1 MRAVFLISMFSL
13 TAAYAA
19 SGGFSPV
26 WTVGVEDGTTNEFS
40 RENGSPNAAPGS
52 ATLVDDDYY
61 FAGTYPPPIG
71 VLAANEPTAN
81 YERALTTWNQTDRI
95 HFNLTAGQATS
106 TARIRF
112 TMRFI
117 WGGWWNAALDEDGKG
132 FGTHVLAVR
141 INPQITTPGHTALL
155 RTVTVTQDTRIVV
168 EADAGPFML
177 TAGENVIE
185 VQRTGGTSDAW
196 IGVDYATFEIH
207 PTALVDADGDGLPKY
222 WEEENGLSDGNPA
235 DAAQDGD
242 HDGSTN
248 TQEFARGTNPQI
260 ADTDGDGLLDGAE
273 TTTSPLNADTDGDG
287 LSDGEE
293 LALSPPSNPLLI
305 DSDGDG
311 APDAWEV
318 RTGFNP
324 ASAASTP
331 PAFPYAIGVKF
342 VSDSRPDAKLPP
354 LAVTGFVPQM
364 NWNCTMPLQTWA
376 EQAAGNT
383 SDILTPAAGTLVNS
397 AGASTAMTVAWS
409 SQFVLYNGNDGG
421 SNQTLLNSFLNTSSS
436 APVSVT
442 LGSTPLGSIPFATY
456 DVLVYV
462 GGSYDDAIGYARL
475 NDSDT
480 TDKYFRTAT
489 TRPQSGFAEPVSTL
503 LARPWRGNV
512 IRFRNVTG
520 PTCNVKVFRVDT
532 HELGIHAVQIVSSTA
547 DTDGDGLPDWWEVM
561 NQFNANLASDAAADS
576 DFDGLTNAQEFTA
589 GTNPRLADT
598 DGDGLNDGAETTT
611 SKLLA
616 DSDGDGRNDR
626 DEIQAGTN
634 PNLADVPV
642 DVMPVV
648 TTSPRTFNWTPS
660 DFQLVWDHTRG
671 HSSNGEY
678 GDENLFQIGVRN
690 NVTTSGWDAML
701 MELRLV
707 AGRVTYLLFS
717 NNGGAFSDSGNAS
730 SDLWDSDW
738 NNPPADLRAA
748 LGFSGYGKVD
758 ISSRL
763 RFSLTGSSTG
773 SRSAWTLTFQL
784 RNVDSNQIVAS
795 ATYANCTLAQSV
807 HDMSPSLEWRNEIDA
822 IDHYDLRCRSGV
834 QVFVQGLPIEN
845 TAAFSAWKDT
855 DKDGMPDAWELAKG
869 LNKNSAADATLDPDN
884 DGLTNVREYL
894 AGTNPFDADSD
905 DDNVKDGAEVDGGSD
920 PLLASSKPVF
930 YQGTP
935 AGINGE
941 DLNGNGMSDAWESWL
956 GRFDLNPNADLDGDG
971 FTNAVEAIA
980 GTNPFDST
988 SRLWSETM
996 RQGNDFVL
1004 RWPVIANKFHRAWT
1018 SGDLSSWS
1026 LAAGTPGIV
1035 SGEYRQTFTGALTGP
1050 PTFYEARVSNL
1061 DTDGDGVSD
1070 WAEVNVL
1077 GSSTT
1082 NANSLRSS
1090 LPIDDNSDGTP
1101 DRTLSGDLAAFITRF
1116 QGGGTSGGFSTSNGT
1131 TGTSTGSSISRE
1143 LAARFLMQSSFG
1155 PTRDDIERVQS
1166 LGYSGWIT
1174 EQLSKPVTL
1183 HSTYIKSIYTDF
1195 FGQRSKP
1202 GYSYNQDNQFINGNN
1217 LMTAFARAAIHG
1229 DDQLRQR
1236 VAFALSQIIVAS
1248 RRDANLENRALAM
1261 ADFYDIFT
1269 RRAFGKY
1276 QDVLMEVALHP
1287 VMGRYL
1293 SHIGN
1298 EKADPSINRYPDENF
1313 ARELM
1318 QLFSIGL
1325 WQLNPDGTRQVNG
1338 QGQNIATYS
1347 NQEITQLARV
1357 MTGLWF
1363 SGRDWGSGGWTD
1375 EDHAVPM
1382 TMNADRHDFGEKTL
1396 LNGYVIP
1403 ARAETTAN
1411 GMADIADAVR
1421 SLFNHANTAPFV
1433 SRQLIQ
1439 FLVTDNPSPA
1449 FVQRVTAVFANNG
1462 SGTRGD
1468 LAAVVRAILLD
1479 DEARNPSTSA
1489 NSTAFGRLKEP
1500 VIRTMAMA
1508 RAFGLKSAADFLW
1521 WDWGE
1526 FNAAAKQ
1533 EPTNSPSVFNFY
1545 RPEYRAP
1552 GLLTQNNLAGPVFQ
1566 ITDSYSSISFPNK
1579 VWSVI
1584 DEGFN
1589 YWHAYTF
1596 GLDLSTEI
1604 ALAATPEN
1612 LIDHLNTLFCA
1623 GGMSLSTRTIILTNL
1638 AQIPADQP
1646 EARARV
1652 AVYLVMTCA
1661 EGAVM
1666 K

>member
-1 MRAVFLISMFSL
+1 MRNALAALTIFIFLV
-13 TAAYAA
+13 AARIEA
-19 SGGFSPV
+19 GFAPV
-26 WTVGVEDGTTNEFS
+26 WSLGTQDGSSGEFEQESGV
-40 RENGSPNAAPGS
+40 NGYPGNPD
-52 ATLVDDDYY
+52 ALDDDYY
-61 FAGTYPPPIG
+61 FAGSYPAPIG
-71 VLAANEPTAN
+71 LVGANEATKK
-81 YERALTTWNQTDRI
+81 YERALTTWDQTDRV
-95 HFNLTAGQATS
+95 HFNLTAGQAAG

-112 TMRFI
+112 TMRFV
-117 WGGWWNAALDEDGKG
+117 WGGWWDSALGQSGKG
-132 FGTHVLAVR
+132 FGTHNIVVR
-141 INPQITTPGHTALL
+141 INPQLTPPGHIPLL
-155 RTVTVTQDTRIVV
+155 RSFTVTQDNRIVV
-168 EADAGPFML
+168 EADAGPFVL
-177 TAGENVIE
+177 AAGENVIE

-222 WEEENGLSDGNPA
+222 WEEENGLSDSNTA

-248 TQEFARGTNPQI
+248 AQEFARGTIPQL
-260 ADTDGDGLLDGAE
+260 ADTDGDGLPDGAE
-273 TTTSPLNADTDGDG
+273 TTTSPLNADTDGDT
-287 LSDGEE
+287 LTDGEE
-293 LALSPPSNPLLI
+293 LALSPPGNPLLI

-324 ASAASTP
+324 AGASSSP

-342 VSDSRPDAKLPP
+342 VSASRSDGKLPP

-364 NWNCTMPLQTWA
+364 NWNCTMPLETWA
-376 EQAAGNT
+376 DPATGTT
-383 SDILTPAAGTLVNS
+383 SDILTPVASTLVNS
-397 AGASTAMTVAWS
+397 AGANTTATVSWS
-409 SQFVLYNGNDGG
+409 SQYVLFNGNDGG

-436 APVSVT
+436 TPVSVT
-442 LGSTPLGSIPFATY
+442 LGGIPFSTY

-475 NDSDT
+475 NDSGA

-489 TRPQSGFAEPVSTL
+489 TRPQSSFVEPARITID
-503 LARPWRGNV
+503 RPWRGNV
-512 IRFRNVTG
+512 IRYRNVTG
-520 PTCNVKVFRVDT
+520 ATCNVKVFRVDT
-532 HELGIHAVQIVSSTA
+532 HELGIHAVQLVNAAA
-547 DTDGDGLPDWWEVM
+547 DGDADGLPDWWEVM
-561 NQFNANLASDAAADS
+561 NQFNTSLASDATGDADG
-576 DFDGLTNAQEFTA
+576 DGLNQAQEFAA

-598 DGDGLNDGAETTT
+598 DGDGLTDGAETTT
-611 SKLLA
+611 NRLLA
-616 DSDGDGRNDR
+616 DSDLDGRNDR
-626 DEIQAGTN
+626 EEILAGTN
-634 PNLADVPV
+634 PGLADTPV
-642 DVMPVV
+642 DVMPVIS
-648 TTSPRTFNWTPS
+648 TGPRTFNWTPP

-678 GDENLFQIGVRN
+678 GDESLFQIGIRN

-717 NNGGAFSDSGNAS
+717 NNGGAFSDSNNAG
-730 SDLWDSDW
+730 SDLWDSNW

-748 LGFSGYGKVD
+748 LGFSGHGTMD
-758 ISSRL
+758 MSNRL

-773 SRSAWTLTFQL
+773 SRSAWSLTFQL
-784 RNVDSNQIVAS
+784 RNVDTNQVIIS
-795 ATYANCTLAQSV
+795 TTYSNCTLAQKV
-807 HDMSPSLEWRNEIDA
+807 HDDDPTLEWRDETDVK
-822 IDHYDLRCRSGV
+822 DRYDLRCHSGV
-834 QVFVQGLPIEN
+834 RVFVQGLPIEN
-845 TAAFSAWKDT
+845 TAAFSAYKDT
-855 DKDGMPDAWELAKG
+855 DKDGMTDAWELANG
-869 LNKNSAADATLDPDN
+869 LNKDSAADAALDPDN

-905 DDNVKDGAEVDGGSD
+905 DDNVKDGAEADSGSD

-935 AGINGE
+935 AGISGE
-941 DLNGNGMSDAWESWL
+941 DLNGNGLSDAWESWI

-971 FTNAVEAIA
+971 FSNAVEAVA
-980 GTNPFDST
+980 GTNPFDAN
-988 SRLWSETM
+988 SRLWSETL

-1004 RWPVIANKFHRAWT
+1004 RWPAIANKFHRAWT
-1018 SGDLSSWS
+1018 SSNLSSWS
-1026 LAAGTPGIV
+1026 LATGTPSIV
-1035 SGEYRQTFTGALTGP
+1035 SGEYRQTFAGALSGAP
-1050 PTFYEARVSNL
+1050 KFYQARVSDV

-1082 NANSLRSS
+1082 SGNSLRAS
-1090 LPIDDNSDGTP
+1090 LPIDDNGDGVP
-1101 DRTLSGDLAAFITRF
+1101 DRTLSGDYAALITRF

-1131 TGTSTGSSISRE
+1131 SGSSTGSSISRE

-1155 PTRDDIERVQS
+1155 PTREDIERVQS

-1174 EQLSKPVTL
+1174 EQIGKPATL

-1202 GYSYNQDNQFINGNN
+1202 GYSYNQDNQFLNGNN
-1217 LMTAFARAAIHG
+1217 MMTAFARAAIQG
-1229 DDQLRQR
+1229 EDQLRQR

-1248 RRDANLENRALAM
+1248 RRDANLENRPLAM

-1269 RRAFGKY
+1269 RRAFGNY
-1276 QDVLMEVALHP
+1276 YDILMDVALHP

-1293 SHIGN
+1293 SHVGN

-1318 QLFSIGL
+1318 QLFTIGL

-1338 QGQNIATYS
+1338 QGQNIPTYS

-1363 SGRDWGSGGWTD
+1363 GGRDWGSGGWTD
-1375 EDHAVPM
+1375 EDHSVPM

-1396 LNGYVIP
+1396 LTGYMIP

-1433 SRQLIQ
+1433 SRQFIQ

-1449 FVQRVTAVFANNG
+1449 FVQRVAAVFANNG
-1462 SGTRGD
+1462 SGARGD

-1479 DEARNPSTSA
+1479 DEARNPAASA
-1489 NSTAFGRLKEP
+1489 NSMAFGRLKEP
-1500 VIRTMAMA
+1500 VIRAMAMA

-1545 RPEYRAP
+1545 RPDYKAP
-1552 GLLTQNNLAGPVFQ
+1552 GLLTQNSLAGPVFQ

-1579 VWSVI
+1579 LWSVI
-1584 DEGFN
+1584 DEGFS
-1589 YWHAYTF
+1589 YWHAYSF

-1604 ALAATPEN
+1604 SLASTPEK

-1623 GGMSLSTRTIILTNL
+1623 GGMSLNTRNIILTNL

>member
-1 MRAVFLISMFSL
+1 MRAVVLLITLSL
-13 TAAYAA
+13 ALCHTAVA
-19 SGGFSPV
+19 GFVPV
-26 WTVGVEDGTTNEFS
+26 WSLGV
-40 RENGSPNAAPGS
+40 ENGSSQEFSQENGLADAPPGS
-52 ATLVDDDYY
+52 ASVLDDDYY
-61 FAGTYPPPIG
+61 FAGAYPLPIG

-81 YERALTTWNQTDRI
+81 YERALTTWDQSDRI
-95 HFNLTAGQATS
+95 HFNLTAAQATS

-117 WGGWWNAALDEDGKG
+117 WGGWWNTAQNTDGKG
-132 FGTHVLAVR
+132 FGTHNIVVR
-141 INPQITTPGHTALL
+141 INPQITAPGHTPLL
-155 RTVTVTQDTRIVV
+155 RSFTITQDTRIVV
-168 EADAGPFML
+168 EANAGPFVL
-177 TAGENVIE
+177 ATGENVIE

-222 WEEENGLSDGNPA
+222 WEEENGLSDSNPA

-248 TQEFARGTNPQI
+248 TQEFARGTNPQVG
-260 ADTDGDGLLDGAE
+260 DTDGDGLLDGAE
-273 TTTSPLNADTDGDG
+273 TTTSPLNADTDGDT
-287 LSDGEE
+287 LSDGYE
-293 LALSPPSNPLLI
+293 LGLSPPSNPLLI

-342 VSDSRPDAKLPP
+342 VSDSRPDSKLSS

-376 EQAAGNT
+376 DPATGNT
-383 SDILTPAAGTLVNS
+383 SDILSPVAGTLVNS
-397 AGASTAMTVAWS
+397 AGANTTTTVSWS
-409 SQFVLYNGNDGG
+409 SQYVLYNGNDGG
-421 SNQTLLNSFLNTSSS
+421 SNQTLLDSFLNTSSS
-436 APVSVT
+436 TPVSVT
-442 LGSTPLGSIPFATY
+442 LGSIPFSTY

-462 GGSYDDAIGYARL
+462 GGSYDDAIGYVRL
-475 NDSDT
+475 NDSGA

-489 TRPQSGFAEPVSTL
+489 TRPQSSFVEPVVTTST
-503 LARPWRGNV
+503 RPWRGNV

-520 PTCNVKVFRVDT
+520 ATCNVKVFRSDT
-532 HELGIHAVQIVSSTA
+532 HELGIHAVQIVNANA
-547 DTDGDGLPDWWEVM
+547 DTDGDGLPNWWEAM
-561 NQFNANLASDAAADS
+561 NQLNPSLASDATGDP
-576 DFDGLTNAQEFTA
+576 DGDGLTNAQEFAA
-589 GTNPRLADT
+589 GTNPRMADT

-611 SKLLA
+611 NKLLA
-616 DSDGDGRNDR
+616 DTDGDGRTDR

-634 PNLADVPV
+634 PIAADAPT
-642 DVMPVV
+642 DVMPAV

-678 GDENLFQIGVRN
+678 GDEALFQIGIRN
-690 NVTTSGWDAML
+690 NVTTSGWDAL
-701 MELRLV
+701 TMELRLV

-717 NNGGAFSDSGNAS
+717 NNGGAFSDSNNAG
-730 SDLWDSDW
+730 SDLWVSDW

-748 LGFSGYGKVD
+748 LGFSGSGRAD
-758 ISSRL
+758 ISNRL
-763 RFSLTGSSTG
+763 RFSLWASSTG
-773 SRSAWTLTFQL
+773 SRSAWTLNFEL
-784 RNVDSNQIVAS
+784 RNLDAPPAAQVVAS
-795 ATYANCTLAQSV
+795 GSFLNCTLAQKV
-807 HDMSPSLEWRNEIDA
+807 HDKDSTLEWRDETDA
-822 IDHYDLRCRSGV
+822 KDNYDLRVHSGV
-834 QVFVQGLPIEN
+834 QVFVQGLPVED
-845 TAAFSAWKDT
+845 TAAFSACKDT
-855 DKDGMPDAWELAKG
+855 DKDGMLDVWELAKG
-869 LNKNSAADATLDPDN
+869 LNMNSAADAALDPDN
-884 DGLTNVREYL
+884 DGLTNLREYL

-920 PLLASSKPVF
+920 PLLTSSKPVF

-935 AGINGE
+935 AGISGE
-941 DLNGNGMSDAWESWL
+941 DLNGNGLSDAWESWI

-971 FTNAVEAIA
+971 FTNAVEAVA
-980 GTNPFDST
+980 GTNPFDAN
-988 SRLWSETM
+988 SRLWSETL

-1018 SGDLSSWS
+1018 SSNLSSWS
-1026 LAAGTPGIV
+1026 LATGTPSIV
-1035 SGEYRQTFTGALTGP
+1035 SGEYRQTFAGALSGP
-1050 PTFYEARVSNL
+1050 PKFYQARVSDL

-1082 NANSLRSS
+1082 SGNSLRAS
-1090 LPIDDNSDGTP
+1090 LPVDDNGDGIP
-1101 DRTLSGDLAAFITRF
+1101 DRTLSGDYAALITRF
-1116 QGGGTSGGFSTSNGT
+1116 QGGGTSGGFSTSNGI
-1131 TGTSTGSSISRE
+1131 TGSSTGSSISRE
-1143 LAARFLMQSSFG
+1143 LAARFLMQSSFS
-1155 PTRDDIERVQS
+1155 PTREDIERVQS

-1174 EQLSKPVTL
+1174 EQVSKPATL
-1183 HSTYIKSIYTDF
+1183 HSTYIKSIYADF

-1202 GYSYNQDNQFINGNN
+1202 GYSYNQDNQFLNGNN
-1217 LMTAFARAAIHG
+1217 MMTAFARAAIQG
-1229 DDQLRQR
+1229 EDQLRQR

-1248 RRDANLENRALAM
+1248 RRDANLENRPLAM

-1269 RRAFGKY
+1269 RRAFGNY
-1276 QDVLMEVALHP
+1276 YDILMDVALHP

-1293 SHIGN
+1293 SHVGN

-1318 QLFSIGL
+1318 QLFTIGL

-1338 QGQNIATYS
+1338 QGQNIPTYS

-1363 SGRDWGSGGWTD
+1363 GGRDWGSGGWTD
-1375 EDHAVPM
+1375 EDHSVSM

-1411 GMADIADAVR
+1411 GLQDIADAVR
-1421 SLFNHANTAPFV
+1421 SLFNHANCAPFV

-1439 FLVTDNPSPA
+1439 FLVTDNPSPSY
-1449 FVQRVTAVFANNG
+1449 VQRVAAVFANNG

-1479 DEARNPSTSA
+1479 DDARNPATSA
-1489 NSTAFGRLKEP
+1489 NSAAFGRLKEP

-1545 RPEYRAP
+1545 RPDYKAP
-1552 GLLTQNNLAGPVFQ
+1552 GLLTQNSLAGPVFQ

-1579 VWSVI
+1579 LWSVI
-1584 DEGFN
+1584 DEGFS
-1589 YWHAYTF
+1589 YWHAYSF

-1604 ALAATPEN
+1604 ALASTPEK

-1623 GGMSLSTRTIILTNL
+1623 GGMSLNTRNIILTNL
-1638 AQIPADQP
+1638 AQIPSDQP